1 METVAGWR
9 ELLGVEDPAARNA
22 LARAFLTEVRWP
34 DGASC
39 PRCASTRVVPVRSR
53 SQLDCRAC
61 RYRFSVTAGTVFHD
75 SNLPLWKW
83 LVAVS
88 LLVESEDGL
97 PAQRL
102 ARTIGVSYKTAWS
115 IGHRVRT
122 VFAEQ
127 VPVGGDDPRRFAPTY
142 HVVSE
147 KYLPAYRAEL
157 EWREQNREN
166 PEAFLDA
173 VRALL
178 AAPQHERQH

>member
-1 METVAGWR
+1 MEIRTGWQ
-9 ELLGVEDPAARNA
+9 ELLSVDDPAERND

-34 DGASC
+34 NGVLC
-39 PRCASTRVVPVRSR
+39 PRCGSNRIVPVRSR

-61 RYRFSVTAGTVFHD
+61 RYRFSVTSGTLFHD

-88 LLVESEDGL
+88 LLVEADDGY

-102 ARTIGVSYKTAWS
+102 AKAIGVSYKTAWA

-122 VFAEQ
+122 VFADE
-127 VPVGGDDPRRFAPTY
+127 VPGPTDDGPSPASSY
-142 HVVSE
+142 HVVSDR
-147 KYLPAYRAEL
+147 YLPSYVAEM
-157 EWREQNREN
+157 EWRERNRTN
-166 PEAFLDA
+166 PEAYLET

-178 AAPQHERQH
+178 GTHDA

>member
-1 METVAGWR
+1 METAAAVASWR
-9 ELLGVEDPAARNA
+9 ELLELEDAAARNE
-22 LARAFLTEVRWP
+22 LARTFLTQVRWP
-34 DGASC
+34 DGAVC
-39 PRCASTRVVPVRSR
+39 PRCSSTRIVPVRSR

-88 LLVESEDGL
+88 LLVESDEGF

-122 VFAEQ
+122 TF
-127 VPVGGDDPRRFAPTY
+127 GDQAPLGENGRLKPSAAY

-147 KYLPAYRAEL
+147 KYLPGYLAERD
-157 EWREQNREN
+157 WRERNRAN
-166 PEAFLDA
+166 PDA
-173 VRALL
+173 YVDTIRALL
-178 AAPQHERQH
+178 AAHAA

>member
-1 METVAGWR
+1 MATQVSWR
-9 ELLGVEDPAARNA
+9 DLLGEEDPAARNA
-22 LARAFLTEVRWP
+22 LARTFLSEVRWP
-34 DGASC
+34 EGATC
-39 PRCASTRVVPVRSR
+39 PRCRSTRIVPVRSR
-53 SQLDCRAC
+53 SQLDCREC
-61 RYRFSVTAGTVFHD
+61 RYRFSVTAGTLFHD

-88 LLVESEDGL
+88 LLVESDDGF

-115 IGHRVRT
+115 IGHRIRAI
-122 VFAEQ
+122 FAET
-127 VPVGGDDPRRFAPTY
+127 VPVPSTGRPAATY

-147 KYLPAYRAEL
+147 KYLPGYLAER
-157 EWREQNREN
+157 EWRELNRRN

-178 AAPQHERQH
+178 SAPGE